1 LPVIDDEYVLPDG
14 EVIVSR
20 TDLKGVLTYV
30 NEAFVRSSGFAR
42 EELIGRAHNIIRHP
56 DMPSEAFADLWQT
69 IASGRPWSAMVKN
82 RRKNGGFYWVRANVT
97 AVLADGRVSGYMS
110 VRVKPKPGEAAAA
123 QTLYRAMREGRAA
136 GVRLLRGRVRR
147 TGALGLLERA
157 LTMSFSSRC
166 LISAASFAALFAGVG
181 ALAAT
186 LPADVAAAAWLW
198 ALAAGGLAASAVFG
212 LWATTQIGRP
222 LDAAIAVA
230 NVVAAGNVGAEF
242 PHFGD
247 PELTRLFR
255 MLDQMN
261 AKLIGVVKDV
271 HASTR
276 AVERAVAGI
285 ARGNVD
291 LSQRTEEQASALE
304 QTAASMEQLT
314 GTVRQN
320 ADNAQQ
326 ANQLAADACA
336 VAVRGGEAVGNVVG
350 TMAAINRSSRKIG
363 DIVSVIDSIAFQTN
377 ILALNAAVEAARAG
391 EQGRGFAVVAAEVRS
406 LAQRSAAAAKEIKGL
421 IGASVGS
428 VEEGSRL
435 VETAQRTMGDIVESV
450 QRVSGIMASI
460 ASASG
465 EQSSGIEQVNGAV
478 VHMDQATQQNAAL
491 VQQVASATE
500 SLTRQVR
507 LVTDALGAF
516 QLGAEG
522 RRGAAVPGIPAP
534 RTPALQ
540 REAASRPLLAGPVR
554 SR

>member
-1 LPVIDDEYVLPDG
+1 MRVNLPVIDEEYVLPDG

-42 EELIGRAHNIIRHP
+42 EELVGRAHNIIRHP
-56 DMPSEAFADLWQT
+56 DMPSEAFADLWRT
-69 IASGRPWSAMVKN
+69 IGAGRPWSALVKN
-82 RRKNGGFYWVRANVT
+82 RRKNGGFYWVRASVT
-97 AVLADGRVSGYMS
+97 PVLADGQVAGYMS
-110 VRVKPKPGEAAAA
+110 VRVKPKPGEVAAA
-123 QTLYRAMREGRAA
+123 QALYRAMREGQA
-136 GVRLLRGRVRR
+136 GGVKLVHGRVRHS
-147 TGALGLLERA
+147 GARGLLERA
-157 LTMSFSSRC
+157 LSLSFFSRC
-166 LISAASFAALFAGVG
+166 LISAASFAVLFAGVG
-181 ALAAT
+181 A
-186 LPADVAAAAWLW
+186 VAAPRPASGAGAAWLW
-198 ALAAGGLAASAVFG
+198 GLAAGGLVASAVFG

-230 NVVAAGNVGAEF
+230 TRVGAGDVGAEF
-242 PHFGD
+242 PDFGD
-247 PELTRLFR
+247 PEFMRLFR

-261 AKLIGVVKDV
+261 AKLVGVVKDV

-276 AVERAVAGI
+276 TVERAVAGI

-291 LSQRTEEQASALE
+291 LSQRTEQQASALE

-320 ADNAQQ
+320 ADNALQ

-350 TMAAINRSSRKIG
+350 TMAAINRSSHQIA

-406 LAQRSAAAAKEIKGL
+406 LAQRSAAAAKEIRGL
-421 IGASVGS
+421 IGASVER
-428 VEEGSRL
+428 VEEGARL

-450 QRVSGIMASI
+450 QRVSAIMTAI
-460 ASASG
+460 ASASQ

-478 VHMDQATQQNAAL
+478 LHMDQATQQNAAL
-491 VQQVASATE
+491 VQQVAGATE
-500 SLTRQVR
+500 SLTQQVR
-507 LVTDALGAF
+507 LVAQALDAF
-516 QLGAEG
+516 QLDAGG
-522 RRGAAVPGIPAP
+522 RRAAAARTPAP
-534 RTPALQ
+534 RGPALQ
-540 REAASRPLLAGPVR
+540 QEAASRPVLAG
-554 SR
+554 